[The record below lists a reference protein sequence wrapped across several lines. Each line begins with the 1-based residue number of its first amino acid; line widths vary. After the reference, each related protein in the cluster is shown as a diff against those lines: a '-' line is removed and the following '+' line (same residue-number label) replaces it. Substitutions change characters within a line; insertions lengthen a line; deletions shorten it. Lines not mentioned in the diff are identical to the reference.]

1 MKKFIIRIA
10 ILGVIGGG
18 AWYAYSMFQRMPQ
31 RQEQVAT
38 AKVRQGDVIV
48 KSYARGELRAVRS
61 ATLTA
66 PNLFGTVQVTQLASV
81 GAFAREKDLVVE
93 FDDAELR
100 SGLEEK
106 ELEIEQIDESFKKTE
121 ADLNI
126 RANQDQVDLLSA
138 QFAVKRADL
147 EVKRNEL
154 LSEIDRKKN
163 LLTLEEN
170 KRRLVQLTND
180 IKSRQEQAKAQLDVL
195 KERKQKSL
203 LELARVKMRL
213 NQVKLL
219 APMSGLVAVKQNNS
233 NRFGFGFQVP
243 DIREGDQVQ
252 PGMPIAEVLDLSEL
266 EVVARIG
273 ELDRANLNE
282 NQEVLIGL
290 DAVPDK
296 TFKGAIKSMSS
307 MASANINSSD
317 PAKKFDVVFSINM
330 RDLLSGL
337 GATPAQIQR
346 VLETAEKNRKKP
358 FSPSVLGGGVLAMAG
373 PGGAPQGGGAPMNG
387 PGASPGM
394 PSQNGPPGLGFER
407 PGADAAAGGGRGGKR
422 GEGKKNAA
430 AVEGSVPSRDRE
442 EAKKDGKKEGKK
454 DAGAKGGDRKGG
466 RTPIEMMMAMGTGT
480 RFTEK
485 EMADAKL
492 PPAPEEDAGLDIL
505 LRPGLLADV
514 QIIVEKFPNAVH
526 IPAQA
531 VFDRDGK
538 MIVFVKNGTK
548 FEERQIKLAKRS
560 ESTMVVA
567 SGLKVD
573 EIIALADPSSK
584 KGAKKG
590 KDKSSG
596 SPMGA
601 VSGSGGGN

>member
-1 MKKFIIRIA
+1 MKKLIIRLV
-10 ILGVIGGG
+10 ILGIIGGG
-18 AWYAYSMFQRMPQ
+18 AWYAYSLFQQMPA

-38 AKVRQGDVIV
+38 AKVLQSDVTV
-48 KSYARGELRAVRS
+48 KSFARGELRAVRS

-66 PNLFGTVQVTQLASV
+66 PNLFGTVQVTQLAPV

-93 FDDAELR
+93 FDDAEVR
-100 SGLEEK
+100 SRLEEK
-106 ELEIEQIDESFKKTE
+106 ELEIEQLNEQFKKTE

-126 RANQDQVDLLSA
+126 RSNQDQVDLLSA
-138 QFAVKRADL
+138 QFAVKRAEL

-154 LSEIDRKKN
+154 LSDIDRKKN

-170 KRRLVQLTND
+170 KRRLVQLQND
-180 IKSRQEQAKAQLDVL
+180 IKSRKEQANAQLDVL
-195 KERKQKSL
+195 KEKKQKSL
-203 LELARVKMRL
+203 LELAREKQRL
-213 NQVKLL
+213 NQVRIL
-219 APMSGLVAVKQNNS
+219 APMSGLVSVKQNNS

-282 NQEVLIGL
+282 NQEVMIGL

-296 TFKGAIKSMSS
+296 MFKGAIKGMSS

-330 RDLLSGL
+330 QDLLTGL
-337 GATPAQIQR
+337 GASPDQIRR

-358 FSPSVLGGGVLAMAG
+358 FSPSVLGGGMAALTGGAQQAPAAGGPPGMAG
-373 PGGAPQGGGAPMNG
+373 PGGP
-387 PGASPGM
+387 
-394 PSQNGPPGLGFER
+394 PSFGIQPP
-407 PGADAAAGGGRGGKR
+407 DAGG
-422 GEGKKNAA
+422 KK
-430 AVEGSVPSRDRE
+430 
-442 EAKKDGKKEGKK
+442 EAKKDAKKDTKKDAKKDTKKDGKK
-454 DAGAKGGDRKGG
+454 AGP
-466 RTPIEMMMAMGTGT
+466 TPLELMAAMGTGT
-480 RFTEK
+480 KFSEK
-485 EMADAKL
+485 ELADAKL
-492 PPAPEEDAGLDIL
+492 PPPPEEDAGLDVL

-531 VFDRDGK
+531 VFDKDGK
-538 MIVFVKNGTK
+538 IIVYVKNGTK
-548 FEERQIKLAKRS
+548 FEERQIKIAKRS
-560 ESTMVVA
+560 ESTLVVA
-567 SGLKVD
+567 SGLKKD
-573 EIIALADPSSK
+573 EIIALSDPT
-584 KGAKKG
+584 AKKG
-590 KDKSSG
+590 DKKGKEKGGGG

-601 VSGSGGGN
+601 VSGSGGGK

>member
-1 MKKFIIRIA
+1 MKKFIIRIV

-18 AWYAYSMFQRMPQ
+18 AWYAYSMFQQMPQ

-93 FDDAELR
+93 FDDAEVR
-100 SGLEEK
+100 SRLEEK
-106 ELEIEQIDESFKKTE
+106 ELEIEQLDEQYKKTE

-126 RANQDQVDLLSA
+126 RTNQDQVDLLSA
-138 QFAVKRADL
+138 QFAVKRAEL

-163 LLTLEEN
+163 LLTLEESR
-170 KRRLVQLTND
+170 RRLQQLQND

-195 KERKQKSL
+195 KEKKQKSL
-203 LELARVKMRL
+203 LEMAREKQRL

-330 RDLLSGL
+330 RALLSGL

-346 VLETAEKNRKKP
+346 VLETAERNRKKP

-373 PGGAPQGGGAPMNG
+373 APGAPQGGGAG
-387 PGASPGM
+387 PGAGPGM
-394 PSQNGPPGLGFER
+394 PGQNGPPGLGFER
-407 PGADAAAGGGRGGKR
+407 PGADAAAGGGGRGGKR
-422 GEGKKNAA
+422 GEGKKTAA
-430 AVEGSVPSRDRE
+430 AKGDEGSVPGRDRG

-454 DAGAKGGDRKGG
+454 DAGSKGGDRKGG

-480 RFTEK
+480 KFTEK
-485 EMADAKL
+485 EMAEAKL
-492 PPAPEEDAGLDIL
+492 PPAPEEDAGLDVL

-514 QIIVEKFPNAVH
+514 QIIVDKFPNAVH

-531 VFDRDGK
+531 VFEKDGK
-538 MIVFVKNGTK
+538 TIVFVKNGTK

-560 ESTMVVA
+560 ESTLVVA
-567 SGLKVD
+567 SGLKAD
-573 EIIALADPSSK
+573 EIIALTDPTAK

>member
-1 MKKFIIRIA
+1 MKKLIIRVA
-10 ILGVIGGG
+10 LLGIIGGG
-18 AWYAYSMFQRMPQ
+18 AWYAYSLFQRMPQ

-100 SGLEEK
+100 SSLEEK
-106 ELEIEQIDESFKKTE
+106 ELEIEQIDEQFKKTE

-138 QFAVKRADL
+138 QFAVKRAEL

-170 KRRLVQLTND
+170 KRRLQQLNND

-213 NQVKLL
+213 NQVRLL

-282 NQEVLIGL
+282 NQEVKIGL

-330 RDLLSGL
+330 QDLLAGL
-337 GATPAQIQR
+337 GATPEQVRR

-358 FSPSVLGGGVLAMAG
+358 FSPSVMGGGLMSMAGGGASQGGAAG
-373 PGGAPQGGGAPMNG
+373 PGGM
-387 PGASPGM
+387 
-394 PSQNGPPGLGFER
+394 PGLGGPPSLGFEQ
-407 PGADAAAGGGRGGKR
+407 PGAGDAGGARGGRGGKK
-422 GEGKKNAA
+422 GEGKKKTDAT
-430 AVEGSVPSRDRE
+430 VEGKGETRADSKDG
-442 EAKKDGKKEGKK
+442 KKDGKKDAGSKGGGKK
-454 DAGAKGGDRKGG
+454 GAP
-466 RTPIEMMMAMGTGT
+466 TPVELMMAMGTGT
-480 RFTEK
+480 KFSQK

-492 PPAPEEDAGLDIL
+492 PPPPEEDAGLDVL

-514 QIIVEKFPNAVH
+514 QITVEKFPNAVH

-531 VFDRDGK
+531 VFDKEGK
-538 MIVFVKNGTK
+538 IIVYVKNGTK
-548 FEERQIKLAKRS
+548 FEERQIKIAKRS
-560 ESTMVVA
+560 ESTLVVS
-567 SGLKVD
+567 SGLKAD
-573 EIIALADPSSK
+573 EIIALSDPTAK
-584 KGAKKG
+584 KGEKKG
-590 KDKSSG
+590 KDKSG
-596 SPMGA
+596 STPMGA
-601 VSGSGGGN
+601 ISGSGGGK

>member
-1 MKKFIIRIA
+1 MKKLIFRIV
-10 ILGVIGGG
+10 ILGIIGGG
-18 AWYAYSMFQRMPQ
+18 AWYAYSLFQQMPQ

-66 PNLFGTVQVTQLASV
+66 PNLFGTVQVTQLAPI

-93 FDDAELR
+93 FDDAEVR
-100 SGLEEK
+100 SRLEEK
-106 ELEIEQIDESFKKTE
+106 ELEIEQIDEQYKKNE

-138 QFAVKRADL
+138 QFAVKRAEL

-163 LLTLEEN
+163 LLTLEET
-170 KRRLVQLTND
+170 KRRLTQMQSD

-203 LELARVKMRL
+203 LELAREKQRL
-213 NQVKLL
+213 LQVRLL
-219 APMSGLVAVKQNNS
+219 APMSGLISVKQNTS

-252 PGMPIAEVLDLSEL
+252 PGMPVAEVLDLSEL

-282 NQEVLIGL
+282 NQEVMIAL
-290 DAVPDK
+290 DAVPEK

-330 RDLLSGL
+330 RDLLTGL
-337 GATPAQIQR
+337 GASPAQVQR
-346 VLETAEKNRKKP
+346 VLETAERNRKKP
-358 FSPSVLGGGVLAMAG
+358 FSPSVLGGGLLSAMAG
-373 PGGAPQGGGAPMNG
+373 GGAQGGAGMPGGAPGGMQG
-387 PGASPGM
+387 PG
-394 PSQNGPPGLGFER
+394 GPPTLGFEQ
-407 PGADAAAGGGRGGKR
+407 PGAGADSGGKR
-422 GEGKKNAA
+422 GGGKRG
-430 AVEGSVPSRDRE
+430 GSKAESKGDTKGDTK
-442 EAKKDGKKEGKK
+442 ADAKDGKKGGKR
-454 DAGAKGGDRKGG
+454 DAGAKGDGRKGG
-466 RTPIEMMMAMGTGT
+466 ATPVEMMRAMGTGS
-480 RFTEK
+480 RFSEK

-492 PPAPEEDAGLDIL
+492 PLPPEEDANLEVL

-531 VFDRDGK
+531 VFDKEGK
-538 MIVFVKNGTK
+538 LIVYVKNGTN
-548 FEERQIKLAKRS
+548 FEERQIKIAKRS
-560 ESTMVVA
+560 ESTLVVA
-567 SGLKVD
+567 SGLKAN
-573 EIIALADPSSK
+573 EIIALADPMAK
-584 KGAKKG
+584 KGQKKG
-590 KDKSSG
+590 KDKSSSG

-601 VSGSGGGN
+601 VSGGGGGK

>member
-1 MKKFIIRIA
+1 MKKLIIRVA
-10 ILGVIGGG
+10 LLGIIGGG
-18 AWYAYSMFQRMPQ
+18 AWYAYSLFQRMPQ

-100 SGLEEK
+100 SSLEEK
-106 ELEIEQIDESFKKTE
+106 ELEIEQIDEQFKKTE

-138 QFAVKRADL
+138 QFAVKRAEL

-170 KRRLVQLTND
+170 KRRLQQLNND

-213 NQVKLL
+213 NQVRLL

-282 NQEVLIGL
+282 NQEVKIGL

-330 RDLLSGL
+330 QDLLAGL
-337 GATPAQIQR
+337 GATPEQVRR

-358 FSPSVLGGGVLAMAG
+358 FSPSVMGGGLMSMAGGGASQGGAAG
-373 PGGAPQGGGAPMNG
+373 PGGMPG
-387 PGASPGM
+387 PG
-394 PSQNGPPGLGFER
+394 GPPSLGFEQ
-407 PGADAAAGGGRGGKR
+407 PGAGDAGGARGGRGGKK
-422 GEGKKNAA
+422 GEGKKKTDAT
-430 AVEGSVPSRDRE
+430 VEGKGETRADSKDG
-442 EAKKDGKKEGKK
+442 KKDGKKDAGSKGGGKK
-454 DAGAKGGDRKGG
+454 GAP
-466 RTPIEMMMAMGTGT
+466 TPVELMMAMGTGT
-480 RFTEK
+480 KFSQK

-492 PPAPEEDAGLDIL
+492 PPPPEEDAGLDVL

-514 QIIVEKFPNAVH
+514 QITVEKFPNAVH

-531 VFDRDGK
+531 VFDKEGK
-538 MIVFVKNGTK
+538 IIVYVKNGTK
-548 FEERQIKLAKRS
+548 FEERQIKIAKRS
-560 ESTMVVA
+560 ESTLVVS
-567 SGLKVD
+567 SGLKAD
-573 EIIALADPSSK
+573 EIIALSDPTAK
-584 KGAKKG
+584 KGEKKG
-590 KDKSSG
+590 KDKSG
-596 SPMGA
+596 STPMGA
-601 VSGSGGGN
+601 ISGSGGGK